1 MASTPDPRFVV
12 DGVGADEDGTY
23 LIIDRATG
31 DTVST
36 FYRDDDRPGW
46 WRGHLRG
53 VCKEV
58 FLPGVPAVEVAVR
71 FLRG

>member
-1 MASTPDPRFVV
+1 MV